1 MAAQDKDAAAQE
13 PVGFLARWGKRKA
26 EARAP
31 VAAAP
36 LTLPLTPPQA
46 KEAAAAEVAAEPA
59 PSYADVELLTQA
71 SDYTRFMSQDVDA
84 GVQRAAM
91 KKLFFSDPHFNL
103 MDGLDT
109 YIDDYSQPDPLPLS
123 MLRQL
128 HQSQALGLFELEEE
142 APVAAAQDLTPPK
155 LVAPETPSPIHDDDH
170 ADLRLQQDDAAGR
183 PGPEDGSESGARA

>member
-1 MAAQDKDAAAQE
+1 MDEEKPGGE
-13 PVGFLARWGKRKA
+13 PTGFLARWGRRKA
-26 EARAP
+26 EARAQM
-31 VAAAP
+31 AP
-36 LTLPLTPPQA
+36 QPLVVPQA
-46 KEAAAAEVAAEPA
+46 GELALAEAAAEPP

-71 SDYTRFMSQDVDA
+71 SDYSRFMGQGVDA

-128 HQSQALGLFELEEE
+128 HQSKALGLFELEQDDKQITAE
-142 APVAAAQDLTPPK
+142 QDLTP
-155 LVAPETPSPIHDDDH
+155 VALAATETSSLIHDDDH
-170 ADLRLQQDDAAGR
+170 ADLRLQQDDAAER
-183 PGPEDGSESGARA
+183 PGAEGGAGARGWRGP